1 MYTFVGDSRRYNKQ
15 HVEQIIPFL
24 RTVGYQRK
32 PTTLAVAD
40 HSLTTSAWAWVLAV
54 LNTLSMCA
62 ISVKSLEPAGTDV
75 LKCLQSIANG
85 FLNRKKKLFR
95 PSYVFYIVLW
105 DDDAHYPS
113 THAAHLLF
121 GQRLIINVIIIWN
134 HKNNNSSS
142 QNASRIFLHRI
153 LPSVRVMVICNCI
166 VESYSHSYLQLLLYN
181 YICTFVH

>member
-1 MYTFVGDSRRYNKQ
+1 MGDSRRYNKQ

-75 LKCLQSIANG
+75 LKCLQSSQTDFWIEK
-85 FLNRKKKLFR
+85 R
-95 PSYVFYIVLW
+95 
-105 DDDAHYPS
+105 
-113 THAAHLLF
+113 
-121 GQRLIINVIIIWN
+121 
-134 HKNNNSSS
+134 SSS
-142 QNASRIFLHRI
+142 VLRTYFILFYGTTTRIIRRHTPHTYFSGSDWLLTSLSFEI
-153 LPSVRVMVICNCI
+153 IKITI
-166 VESYSHSYLQLLLYN
+166 VHPKTLLVFSYIEFFRAYG
-181 YICTFVH
+181 